1 MFFDRQG
8 VEMIAIGLRS
18 GIGIL
23 KKAETL
29 LSAKEEARIL
39 PVNYQEKAM
48 KKKTTLDLDKSKN
61 SSSDSI
67 LEDKVTFIGLLSTPT
82 RLIFGSKAGYLTL
95 YNLSQK
101 DEEPVSFPMQA
112 ANMQRIVQVMELPSQ
127 VKEAKKHIYYVLQ

>member
-48 KKKTTLDLDKSKN
+48 KKKTTIDLDKSKN

-101 DEEPVSFPMQA
+101 DEEPVSFPM
-112 ANMQRIVQVMELPSQ
+112 
-127 VKEAKKHIYYVLQ
+127 